1 MSRISEKK
9 TRLNVQDYSFTI
21 RPSFTVF
28 NTRVQ
33 IIQRFNNVLFNKTNK
48 MTKTSNYINK
58 LTLSTR
64 TIGWFKVILNLK
76 RNQIG
81 TMLALSK

>member
-1 MSRISEKK
+1 
-9 TRLNVQDYSFTI
+9 
-21 RPSFTVF
+21 
-28 NTRVQ
+28 
-33 IIQRFNNVLFNKTNK
+33 

-64 TIGWFKVILNLK
+64 TIGWFEVILNLK